1 MRPLAAGLAI
11 ATLLLTTGC
20 LGVRP
25 ATAVQAQP
33 TSAAQAKAKQTRQA
47 EIQQITVK
55 DVASTLKAKPSAQ
68 FIDVRMAEEYAT
80 GHAPG
85 AVLRPLPEL
94 TKWAPTLDKKAPVVV
109 ICRSGS
115 RSMKAA
121 TQLQQ
126 LGFSEII
133 NVQGGMLDWEQQ
145 GLPTERP
152 AR

>member
-1 MRPLAAGLAI
+1 MRPIAACLAV

-33 TSAAQAKAKQTRQA
+33 TSTQAKAKQTRQA

-55 DVASTLKAKPSAQ
+55 DVASTLKAKPNAQ

-94 TKWAPTLDKKAPVVV
+94 TRWAPTLDKKAPVVV

-126 LGFSEII
+126 LGFTEII

>member
-1 MRPLAAGLAI
+1 MRPFAAGLAV

-33 TSAAQAKAKQTRQA
+33 APAAQAKAKPTRQA
-47 EIQQITVK
+47 EIQQITVNQ
-55 DVASTLKAKPSAQ
+55 VAPTLKAKPNAQ
-68 FIDVRMAEEYAT
+68 FIDVRMLDEYTA

-85 AVLRPLPEL
+85 ALLRPLPEL
-94 TKWAPTLDKKAPVVV
+94 SRWAPALNKQAPVVV
-109 ICRSGS
+109 MCRSGS

-121 TQLQQ
+121 VQLQQ
-126 LGFSEII
+126 LGFTEII